1 MGWDFWTFKQAV
13 NRPKFRSIP
22 VYGPDF
28 EPIRNAL
35 NARKLGPSFGPYTWL
50 LTRLVARHSGDGG
63 GGGFQQNERLVRRP
77 PPSASAHGGGNS
89 PPWPKSSANAG
100 FFVGAASVRSGR
112 TRRAARGGRRAA
124 APGGPGPMRCGCTP
138 SPSHGEGSGRCREH
152 KAEGCQV
159 MEAGAA
165 ALQRRSSSREHIG
178 QINGRCCYLWKMAL
192 ICIAGC

>member
-1 MGWDFWTFKQAV
+1 MGWDFGTFKQAA
-13 NRPKFRSIP
+13 NRPKFRPIP

-50 LTRLVARHSGDGG
+50 LTRFVVRHSGG
-63 GGGFQQNERLVRRP
+63 GGGFQQNGRLVRHP
-77 PPSASAHGGGNS
+77 PLPASAHADGNS
-89 PPWPKSSANAG
+89 PPRPKSSANAG

-112 TRRAARGGRRAA
+112 TRPEMNHHPVLCLFFRFEH
-124 APGGPGPMRCGCTP
+124 GCTP

-165 ALQRRSSSREHIG
+165 ALQRSLSGFFLHREKVLE
-178 QINGRCCYLWKMAL
+178 QLFCA
-192 ICIAGC
+192 

>member
-1 MGWDFWTFKQAV
+1 MYVSKMGWDFWTFKQAV

-63 GGGFQQNERLVRRP
+63 GGGGGGGFQQNERLVRRP
-77 PPSASAHGGGNS
+77 PPSASAHAGGNS

-112 TRRAARGGRRAA
+112 TRRAARGGRRHRAD
-124 APGGPGPMRCGCTP
+124 RVQC
-138 SPSHGEGSGRCREH
+138 
-152 KAEGCQV
+152 
-159 MEAGAA
+159 AGKMNHHPRSLLVLPIRTVCV
-165 ALQRRSSSREHIG
+165 AL
-178 QINGRCCYLWKMAL
+178 CLPL
-192 ICIAGC
+192 D